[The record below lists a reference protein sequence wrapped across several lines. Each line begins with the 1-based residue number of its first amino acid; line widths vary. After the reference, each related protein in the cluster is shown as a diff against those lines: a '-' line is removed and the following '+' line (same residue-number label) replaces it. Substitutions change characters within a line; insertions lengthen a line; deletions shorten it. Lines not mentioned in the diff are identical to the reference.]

1 MSNITVTHAPSGL
14 VRVHVLRREPVTP
27 HMIRVTFGGPDLERF
42 EFHGFDQWVR
52 LAIPVHDQ
60 DRFDNLPDRFGIGGY
75 LRYRMLPRDTRP
87 VIRNY
92 TVRAFRTDP
101 LELDVDFIT
110 HGTEGVAAPWAASV
124 TAGAQAAFIDQGCG
138 WKPVPADW
146 HLIVADESGLPAALG
161 VLRDLPR
168 DATGHAIIE
177 LFDTADQ
184 QPISPPAG
192 IQLHWLQRPEGT
204 PPGAAALPALTQLEF
219 PRGDLYAFAVGESAL
234 ATGVRRH
241 LVNHRGVPKEHV
253 TFSGYWRLGHAAPG

>member
-27 HMIRVTFGGPDLERF
+27 HMIRVTFGGPDLKRF

-87 VIRNY
+87 VIRND

-184 QPISPPAG
+184 QPSPHQRAYNSTGSSVRKERLRGRRPYQPSPSSSSRAG
-192 IQLHWLQRPEGT
+192 TFT
-204 PPGAAALPALTQLEF
+204 PSLSGS
-219 PRGDLYAFAVGESAL
+219 PR
-234 ATGVRRH
+234 
-241 LVNHRGVPKEHV
+241 
-253 TFSGYWRLGHAAPG
+253 